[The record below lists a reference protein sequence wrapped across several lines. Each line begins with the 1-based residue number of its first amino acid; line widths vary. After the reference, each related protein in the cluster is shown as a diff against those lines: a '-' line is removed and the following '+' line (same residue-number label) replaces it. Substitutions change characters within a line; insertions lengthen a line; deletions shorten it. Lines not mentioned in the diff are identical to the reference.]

1 MSAQPHS
8 IRVLLV
14 DARPV
19 VLKGLDDLINAQQPA
34 MQAIG
39 QASTYP
45 HALDQADRLRPD
57 VALFSFFPDALD
69 PLDVIST
76 LVMLGAIKVLVLKG
90 LYDNL
95 CISKAIEAGAR
106 GVVLAEDPTDAITR
120 AIFNVHHHDIAADR
134 AWTGGL
140 SGYAK
145 ARPTHLNGHSNG
157 HTNGQTNGHLNG
169 DSDDSKIAHL
179 TQRER
184 ELIDAIVSNPSAKYI
199 SIADRLHISEHT
211 VHNHLS
217 NIYSYPYA
225 ASRLVPGRYIVVFK
239 PNVSNP
245 VAATAQALNG
255 TGGQLHHTYSNAI
268 KGFAVSLPAAALPG
282 VRNNPNVLYVE
293 QDQTVA
299 LKQVTSP
306 QSSATWGLDRIDQTD
321 LPLSGQYTFNNSGA
335 GVTAFIID
343 TGIRADH
350 AEFSGRVGVG
360 YNAIPDTNGT
370 NDCNG
375 HGTHVSGTVGGS
387 TWGVAKAVTLIPVRV
402 LDCTGSGSWSGVIA
416 GIDWVAGSPQR
427 PAVANLSLGVAYQRQ
442 WILR

>member
-199 SIADRLHISEHT
+199 SIADQLHISEHT

-217 NIYSYPYA
+217 NIYHKLELINRIDLLIY
-225 ASRLVPGRYIVVFK
+225 
-239 PNVSNP
+239 
-245 VAATAQALNG
+245 
-255 TGGQLHHTYSNAI
+255 
-268 KGFAVSLPAAALPG
+268 
-282 VRNNPNVLYVE
+282 
-293 QDQTVA
+293 A
-299 LKQVTSP
+299 LKH
-306 QSSATWGLDRIDQTD
+306 GL
-321 LPLSGQYTFNNSGA
+321 A
-335 GVTAFIID
+335 D
-343 TGIRADH
+343 TEAPP
-350 AEFSGRVGVG
+350 E
-360 YNAIPDTNGT
+360 
-370 NDCNG
+370 
-375 HGTHVSGTVGGS
+375 S
-387 TWGVAKAVTLIPVRV
+387 TWAELH
-402 LDCTGSGSWSGVIA
+402 
-416 GIDWVAGSPQR
+416 
-427 PAVANLSLGVAYQRQ
+427 
-442 WILR
+442 